1 MGKVIIPRV
10 PSIGTVTGV
19 SDSAARQI
27 LQPLVDAHNTRN
39 GDTEARFVT
48 ALELSERLAATSQ
61 QTTAVT
67 SSTGP
72 LEDERIERI
81 AGELS
86 ALQSTV
92 ARSNSTSTND
102 GYSVG
107 SGSGNVPINDGALN
121 SNLNADLIDGLH
133 AGHETGNVPV
143 SDAVLCTDLNA
154 DMLDGMHA
162 GHATGEIPVS
172 DAALCTDLN
181 ADLLD
186 GMHASEL
193 VHVGA
198 VVTAT
203 KTATGK
209 FMEVTLDSE
218 VFYIPLYQ

>member
-48 ALELSERLAATSQ
+48 ALELSDRLAATSQ

-102 GYSVG
+102 GHSVG
-107 SGSGNVPINDGALN
+107 SGSGNVPLNDGALN

-172 DAALCTDLN
+172 DATLCTDLN

>member
-172 DAALCTDLN
+172 DATLCTDLN

>member
-19 SDSAARQI
+19 ADSAARQI

-107 SGSGNVPINDGALN
+107 SGSGNVPLNDGALN
-121 SNLNADLIDGLH
+121 SNLNAD
-133 AGHETGNVPV
+133 
-143 SDAVLCTDLNA
+143 
-154 DMLDGMHA
+154 M
-162 GHATGEIPVS
+162 
-172 DAALCTDLN
+172 
-181 ADLLD
+181 LD

>member
-19 SDSAARQI
+19 ADSAARQI

-107 SGSGNVPINDGALN
+107 SGSGNVPLNDGALN

-172 DAALCTDLN
+172 DATLCTDLN

-198 VVTAT
+198 VVTAR
-203 KTATGK
+203 KWATGK
-209 FMEVTLDSE
+209 FMEVTLGGE
-218 VFYIPLYQ
+218 VFYIPLHQ

>member
-107 SGSGNVPINDGALN
+107 SGSGNVP
-121 SNLNADLIDGLH
+121 
-133 AGHETGNVPV
+133 V

-172 DAALCTDLN
+172 DATLCTDLN

>member
-107 SGSGNVPINDGALN
+107 SGSGNLPLNDGALN

>member
-61 QTTAVT
+61 QTTAGT
-67 SSTGP
+67 LSTGP

-107 SGSGNVPINDGALN
+107 SGSGNVPLNDGALN
-121 SNLNADLIDGLH
+121 SN
-133 AGHETGNVPV
+133 
-143 SDAVLCTDLNA
+143 LNA

-172 DAALCTDLN
+172 DATLCTDLN

-209 FMEVTLDSE
+209 FMEVTLGGE
-218 VFYIPLYQ
+218 VFYIPLHQ

>member
-19 SDSAARQI
+19 ADSAARQI

-61 QTTAVT
+61 QTTAGT
-67 SSTGP
+67 LSTGP

-209 FMEVTLDSE
+209 FMEVTLGGE

>member
-107 SGSGNVPINDGALN
+107 SGSGNVPLNDGALN

-172 DAALCTDLN
+172 DATLCTDLN

>member
-48 ALELSERLAATSQ
+48 ALELSDRLAATSQ

-107 SGSGNVPINDGALN
+107 SGSGNVPINNGTLN
-121 SNLNADLIDGLH
+121 NNLNADLLDGFH
-133 AGHETGNVPV
+133 AGHDSGDVPV
-143 SDAVLCTDLNA
+143 SDSSLCTDLNA

-172 DAALCTDLN
+172 DATLCTDLN

>member
-39 GDTEARFVT
+39 GDTGARFVT
-48 ALELSERLAATSQ
+48 AAELAERLSAVSQ
-61 QTTAVT
+61 PASTTTTTVA
-67 SSTGP
+67 SD
-72 LEDERIERI
+72 DERIERLS
-81 AGELS
+81 GELA
-86 ALQSTV
+86 ALQDTV
-92 ARSNSTSTND
+92 ARSNATSTND

-107 SGSGNVPINDGALN
+107 HGSGNVPINNGTLN
-121 SNLNADLIDGLH
+121 NNLNADLLDGFH
-133 AGHETGNVPV
+133 AGHDSGDVPV
-143 SDAVLCTDLNA
+143 SD
-154 DMLDGMHA
+154 
-162 GHATGEIPVS
+162 S
-172 DAALCTDLN
+172 SLCTDLN

>member
-1 MGKVIIPRV
+1 MK
-10 PSIGTVTGV
+10 
-19 SDSAARQI
+19 DSAARQI

-39 GDTEARFVT
+39 GDTESRFVT

-107 SGSGNVPINDGALN
+107 SGSGNVPLNDGALN
-121 SNLNADLIDGLH
+121 SN
-133 AGHETGNVPV
+133 
-143 SDAVLCTDLNA
+143 LNA

-172 DAALCTDLN
+172 DATLCTDLN

>member
-107 SGSGNVPINDGALN
+107 SGSGNVPLNDGALN